1 MSDAPRSP
9 EPTDPEP
16 TDPEQGGRAE
26 PSSPA
31 APEAS
36 VDRVEPPVEPP
47 HPKVAHMDVDADAPA
62 GEHLETDVTSDA
74 VTVRRAPRYPAFIG
88 LGVVLGALV
97 ALVLT
102 FAFPESGEYDRGQ
115 VFGFLLL
122 WCGAFGAAL
131 GGVTAL
137 VIERML
143 ARRAGAGV
151 AEHESTPLVEDEPS

>member
-1 MSDAPRSP
+1 MSDAPKS
-9 EPTDPEP
+9 PEP

-62 GEHLETDVTSDA
+62 GEHLEPDVTSDA
-74 VTVRRAPRYPAFIG
+74 VTVRGAPRDPAFIG

-97 ALVLT
+97 AFVLT

-137 VIERML
+137 VIDRML
-143 ARRAGAGV
+143 ARRAGTAI
-151 AEHESTPLVEDEPS
+151 AEHESTHLVDDEQG

>member
-1 MSDAPRSP
+1 MSDAPKS
-9 EPTDPEP
+9 PEP

-47 HPKVAHMDVDADAPA
+47 QPKVAHMDVDADAPA

-151 AEHESTPLVEDEPS
+151 AEHESTHVVDDEQG

>member
-1 MSDAPRSP
+1 MSDAPKSP
-9 EPTDPEP
+9 EPS
-16 TDPEQGGRAE
+16 DPEQGGRAE

-36 VDRVEPPVEPP
+36 VDRVEPSVEPP
-47 HPKVAHMDVDADAPA
+47 HPKVAHMDVDADAHA
-62 GEHLETDVTSDA
+62 GEHLETELTSDA

-88 LGVVLGALV
+88 LGIVLGALV

-122 WCGAFGAAL
+122 WCGASGAAL

-151 AEHESTPLVEDEPS
+151 AEHESTHLVEDEPS

>member
-1 MSDAPRSP
+1 MSDAPKS
-9 EPTDPEP
+9 PEP

-36 VDRVEPPVEPP
+36 VDRVEPSVEPP

-62 GEHLETDVTSDA
+62 GEHLETELTSDA

-88 LGVVLGALV
+88 LGIVLGALV

-122 WCGAFGAAL
+122 WCGAFGAAV

-137 VIERML
+137 VIDRML

-151 AEHESTPLVEDEPS
+151 AEHESTHLVEDEPS

>member
-1 MSDAPRSP
+1 MSDAPKSP
-9 EPTDPEP
+9 EPS
-16 TDPEQGGRAE
+16 DPEQGGRAE
-26 PSSPA
+26 PSSSA

-36 VDRVEPPVEPP
+36 VDRVEPSVEPP

-62 GEHLETDVTSDA
+62 GEHLETELTSDA

-88 LGVVLGALV
+88 LGIVLGALV

-122 WCGAFGAAL
+122 WCGAFGAAV

-137 VIERML
+137 VIDRML

-151 AEHESTPLVEDEPS
+151 AEHESTHLVEDEPS

>member
-1 MSDAPRSP
+1 MSDAPKSP
-9 EPTDPEP
+9 EPS
-16 TDPEQGGRAE
+16 DPEQGGRAE

-36 VDRVEPPVEPP
+36 VDRVEPSVEPP

-62 GEHLETDVTSDA
+62 GEHLETELTSDA

-88 LGVVLGALV
+88 LGIVLGALV

-122 WCGAFGAAL
+122 WCGAFGAAV

-137 VIERML
+137 VIDRML

-151 AEHESTPLVEDEPS
+151 AEHESTHLVEDEPS

>member
-1 MSDAPRSP
+1 MSDAPKSP
-9 EPTDPEP
+9 EPTEP
-16 TDPEQGGRAE
+16 DADAAAGRADTA
-26 PSSPA
+26 SPA

-36 VDRVEPPVEPP
+36 VERLEPAAEPP
-47 HPKVAHMDVDADAPA
+47 HPKVAHMDVEPDATEPP

-102 FAFPESGEYDRGQ
+102 FAYPENGEFDRGQ

-122 WCGAFGAAL
+122 WFGAFGAAL
-131 GGVTAL
+131 GGVVAL
-137 VIERML
+137 VVDRRL
-143 ARRAGAGV
+143 AKRAGSAV
-151 AEHESTPLVEDEPS
+151 AEHESTHFVEDEPS

>member
-1 MSDAPRSP
+1 MSDAPKSS
-9 EPTDPEP
+9 EP

-26 PSSPA
+26 QSSSA

-62 GEHLETDVTSDA
+62 GEHLETELTSDA

-88 LGVVLGALV
+88 LGIVLGALV

-102 FAFPESGEYDRGQ
+102 FAFPESGGYDRGQ

-137 VIERML
+137 VVDRML

-151 AEHESTPLVEDEPS
+151 AEHESTHLVEDEPS